1 MSNMFGTTYNIPHAF
16 AGSGINDWNV
26 TGVTTVNG
34 MFYQNT
40 VANNVLKCN
49 LSGWNL
55 CNCTDM
61 TNFMTTC
68 NIGSENYDILLN
80 SWATTSTGNPIKPW
94 ATGINVHFG
103 TAKYTAASS
112 GARQRLVNYGWT
124 ITDGG
129 FQA

>member
-1 MSNMFGTTYNIPHAF
+1 MLKLRFFTNCIICLKLSEILIRRQGNLANMFLNSVGL
-16 AGSGINDWNV
+16 S
-26 TGVTTVNG
+26 
-34 MFYQNT
+34 
-40 VANNVLKCN
+40 CN

-55 CNCTDM
+55 CNCTNM
-61 TNFMTTC
+61 TNFMQGT
-68 NIGSENYDILLN
+68 NIGTGNYNILLN
-80 SWATTSTGNPIKPW
+80 SWEASSTGNPIQPW